1 MHRTHDRLVTH
12 TFLKQSCRFRNSNLH
27 KPNDCLLCT
36 QNIGSK
42 NGNMVLQLVLPSN
55 SNADNGT
62 YLTSNSFE
70 EILGGQNK
78 SRSIS
83 GSQQEEYSTV
93 GTECYVNQGFTNDLS
108 EYGRNFAQ
116 TPVSLAS
123 TPDQVKSTSLEDKKQ
138 NFR

>member
-70 EILGGQNK
+70 EILGESTKTRVRSNRDVHGRSYGLRDGQT
-78 SRSIS
+78 
-83 GSQQEEYSTV
+83 GW
-93 GTECYVNQGFTNDLS
+93 
-108 EYGRNFAQ
+108 
-116 TPVSLAS
+116 TPRDVYLLA
-123 TPDQVKSTSLEDKKQ
+123 L
-138 NFR
+138 

>member
-1 MHRTHDRLVTH
+1 LNTNKDTK
-12 TFLKQSCRFRNSNLH
+12 LKKVRKIVPGLSFHLCR
-27 KPNDCLLCT
+27 
-36 QNIGSK
+36 
-42 NGNMVLQLVLPSN
+42 
-55 SNADNGT
+55 
-62 YLTSNSFE
+62 
-70 EILGGQNK
+70 LGGQNK